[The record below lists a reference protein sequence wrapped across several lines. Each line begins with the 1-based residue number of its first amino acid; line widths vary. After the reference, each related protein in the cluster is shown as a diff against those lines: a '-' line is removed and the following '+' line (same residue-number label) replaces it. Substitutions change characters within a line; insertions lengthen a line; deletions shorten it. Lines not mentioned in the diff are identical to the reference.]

1 MQPIISFIIPMYN
14 TKNYIKNC
22 LMSIKSIEMK
32 KYEIIIIDDGSTD
45 DSVNE
50 VIDIVKDN
58 EQIQLISKKNGGAAS
73 ARNLGLSKAKG
84 KYICFI
90 DSDDW
95 INSSIFNKTFEE
107 QLLFEDKDIIFFNM
121 VKYFKERDYSKKYID
136 NDLYRLNEMSGLLVD
151 NISYLNKFPGS
162 SCGKLFR
169 RDFLKKHHILFEEGI
184 SNEDIDFM
192 INVVT
197 KTSKYLF
204 INRVLYYYRI
214 NRIDS
219 MTNSNSKKIIQ
230 DMIFLINKWKKIENE
245 SILSILSYEFSTLYF
260 HAGKLDSKESY
271 QLLKENL
278 WLLKQKKC
286 LKNYILLFLSKTIR
300 IPYTCLI
307 VYKILNLRDKK

>member
-278 WLLKQKKC
+278 WL
-286 LKNYILLFLSKTIR
+286 
-300 IPYTCLI
+300 
-307 VYKILNLRDKK
+307 